1 MMVDLGGPGTA
12 CSATRLR
19 RLRAGE
25 LFGAELERTEQHLR
39 DCARCQAT
47 VRELDEER
55 ARLLRDVPFESFAAG
70 VAEKLART
78 AAPPRWSRWAPLAAA
93 AALLLALGTS
103 ITLRRSDE
111 GERER
116 TKGAAT
122 IMMFERSGAQVRRV
136 AGKIGTGP
144 IVVRLNP
151 AGHGYV
157 AVILAEPGETSLV
170 YNGPAVTELPDAF
183 EWTGSVRQATLVA
196 VFADNPIEPQSL
208 LRTGGGAAP
217 TGAEVVRV
225 PLERGP

>member
-25 LFGAELERTEQHLR
+25 LRGAELERTEQHLR
-39 DCARCQAT
+39 ECARCQAT

-55 ARLLRDVPFESFAAG
+55 ARLLRDVPFESFAGG

-103 ITLRRSDE
+103 MTLRRSDD
-111 GERER
+111 GEKER

-122 IMMFERSGAQVRRV
+122 VTMFERSGAQVRRV
-136 AGKIGTGP
+136 EGKIGAGP
-144 IVVRLNP
+144 VVVRLNP
-151 AGHGYV
+151 AGHPYA
-157 AVILAEPGETSLV
+157 AVILAEPGETSLL
-170 YNGPAVTELPDAF
+170 YNGPSVTELPDAF
-183 EWTGSVRQATLVA
+183 EWTGSARRATLIA
-196 VFADNPIEPQSL
+196 VFSDNPVNAQAV
-208 LRTGGGAAP
+208 LRTGGRAAP
-217 TGAEVVRV
+217 SGAEVVRV